1 MDNSNINLPEGDNL
15 ISLKGMEVL
24 QTIARDFPDASGLF
38 LFLIY
43 LSNRNTRNVEVD
55 MKCLK
60 LAFMDVDNE
69 CEDMENI
76 DIEVDINSLKN
87 IDVEALLNVLSDFN
101 FISFAKTLSDTIT
114 ISINPNVLFTPDI
127 EHNNYKGDTEPRCPF
142 YIVNPIKIDMEE
154 LKNGRLVI
162 LNEDTEITTLDKLN

>member
-1 MDNSNINLPEGDNL
+1 MNNSNINLIEGDNL

-38 LFLIY
+38 LFLME

-60 LAFMDVDNE
+60 FAFTDVDNE
-69 CEDMENI
+69 CEDME
-76 DIEVDINSLKN
+76 SLEN

-101 FISFAKTLSDTIT
+101 FISFAKTLSDTIH
-114 ISINPNVLFTPDI
+114 ISINPNVLFTQDI
-127 EHNNYKGDTEPRCPF
+127 EHNNYKGDTEPSCPF

-154 LKNGRLVI
+154 LKNGKLVI
-162 LNEDTEITTLDKLN
+162 LNEDNETTTLDKLN

>member
-1 MDNSNINLPEGDNL
+1 MNNSNISLTEGDNL

-38 LFLIY
+38 LFLME

-55 MKCLK
+55 MECLK
-60 LAFMDVDNE
+60 LAFKVVDNE
-69 CEDMENI
+69 SEDME
-76 DIEVDINSLKN
+76 SLEN

-101 FISFAKTLSDTIT
+101 FISFVKTLSDTIT

-127 EHNNYKGDTEPRCPF
+127 EYNNYKGVTEPSCPF

-154 LKNGRLVI
+154 LKNGKLVI
-162 LNEDTEITTLDKLN
+162 PNEDNEITTMDKLN

>member
-1 MDNSNINLPEGDNL
+1 MNSSNINFPEGDNL

-38 LFLIY
+38 LFLME

-60 LAFMDVDNE
+60 LAFTDVDNE
-69 CEDMENI
+69 CEDMESVN
-76 DIEVDINSLKN
+76 N

-101 FISFAKTLSDTIT
+101 FISFVKTLSDTIM
-114 ISINPNVLFTPDI
+114 ISINPSVLFTRDL
-127 EHNNYKGDTEPRCPF
+127 EHNNYKGDTEPSCPF

-162 LNEDTEITTLDKLN
+162 LNEDNEITTLDKLN

>member
-1 MDNSNINLPEGDNL
+1 MNNSNISLTEGDNL

-38 LFLIY
+38 LFLME

-60 LAFMDVDNE
+60 LAFIDVDNE
-69 CEDMENI
+69 CEDME
-76 DIEVDINSLKN
+76 N

-101 FISFAKTLSDTIT
+101 FISFVKTLSDTIT

-127 EHNNYKGDTEPRCPF
+127 EHNNYKGDTEPSCPF
-142 YIVNPIKIDMEE
+142 YIVNPIKIDTEE

-162 LNEDTEITTLDKLN
+162 LNEDNEITTLDKLN

>member
-1 MDNSNINLPEGDNL
+1 MNSSNINLPEGDNL

-38 LFLIY
+38 LFLME

-60 LAFMDVDNE
+60 LAFIDVDNE
-69 CEDMENI
+69 CEDME
-76 DIEVDINSLKN
+76 N

-101 FISFAKTLSDTIT
+101 FISFTKTLSDTIT

-127 EHNNYKGDTEPRCPF
+127 EHNNYKGDTEPSCPF
-142 YIVNPIKIDMEE
+142 YIVNPIKIDTEE
-154 LKNGRLVI
+154 LKNGKLVI

>member
-1 MDNSNINLPEGDNL
+1 MNNSNINLIEGDNL

-38 LFLIY
+38 LFLME

-60 LAFMDVDNE
+60 LAFVDVDNE
-69 CEDMENI
+69 CEDME
-76 DIEVDINSLKN
+76 SLKN
-87 IDVEALLNVLSDFN
+87 IDIEALLNVLSDFN

-127 EHNNYKGDTEPRCPF
+127 EYNNYKGDTEPSCPF

-154 LKNGRLVI
+154 LKTGKLVI
-162 LNEDTEITTLDKLN
+162 LNEDDETTTLDKLN

>member
-1 MDNSNINLPEGDNL
+1 MNSSNINFPEGDNL

-38 LFLIY
+38 LFLIH

-60 LAFMDVDNE
+60 LAFIDVDNE
-69 CEDMENI
+69 CEDMK
-76 DIEVDINSLKN
+76 SLKN

-101 FISFAKTLSDTIT
+101 FISFAKTLSDMIT

-127 EHNNYKGDTEPRCPF
+127 EYNNYKGDTEPSCPF

-154 LKNGRLVI
+154 LKTGKLVI
-162 LNEDTEITTLDKLN
+162 LNEDNETTTMDKLN

>member
-55 MKCLK
+55 MICLK
-60 LAFMDVDNE
+60 LAFIDVDNE
-69 CEDMENI
+69 CEDME
-76 DIEVDINSLKN
+76 N

-127 EHNNYKGDTEPRCPF
+127 EYNNYKGDTEPSCPF

-154 LKNGRLVI
+154 LKTGKLVI
-162 LNEDTEITTLDKLN
+162 LNEDNETTTMDKLN

>member
-1 MDNSNINLPEGDNL
+1 MSSSNINLPEGDNL

-38 LFLIY
+38 LFLIH

-60 LAFMDVDNE
+60 LAFIDVDNE
-69 CEDMENI
+69 CEDMK
-76 DIEVDINSLKN
+76 SLKN
-87 IDVEALLNVLSDFN
+87 IDIEALLNVLSDFN
-101 FISFAKTLSDTIT
+101 FISFTKTLSDTIT

-127 EHNNYKGDTEPRCPF
+127 EYNNYKGDTEPSCPF

-154 LKNGRLVI
+154 LKNGKLVI
-162 LNEDTEITTLDKLN
+162 LNEDNETTTLNKLN

>member
-1 MDNSNINLPEGDNL
+1 MNNSNINLPEGDNL

-38 LFLIY
+38 LFLME

-60 LAFMDVDNE
+60 LAFTDVDNE
-69 CEDMENI
+69 CDDMESVN
-76 DIEVDINSLKN
+76 N

-127 EHNNYKGDTEPRCPF
+127 EHNNYKGDTDPSCPF
-142 YIVNPIKIDMEE
+142 YIVNPIKIDTEE

-162 LNEDTEITTLDKLN
+162 LNEDNETTTLDKLN

>member
-1 MDNSNINLPEGDNL
+1 MNSSNINLPEGDNL

-38 LFLIY
+38 LFLME

-60 LAFMDVDNE
+60 LAFIDVDNE
-69 CEDMENI
+69 CEDME
-76 DIEVDINSLKN
+76 SLKN

-127 EHNNYKGDTEPRCPF
+127 EYNNYKGVTEPSCPF

-154 LKNGRLVI
+154 LKNGKLVI
-162 LNEDTEITTLDKLN
+162 LNEDNETTTLNKLN

>member
-24 QTIARDFPDASGLF
+24 QTIARDFPAASGLF

-60 LAFMDVDNE
+60 LAFIDVDNE
-69 CEDMENI
+69 CEDME
-76 DIEVDINSLKN
+76 N

-127 EHNNYKGDTEPRCPF
+127 EYNNYKGDTEPSCPF

-154 LKNGRLVI
+154 LKTGKLVI
-162 LNEDTEITTLDKLN
+162 LNEDNETTTMDKLN

>member
-1 MDNSNINLPEGDNL
+1 MNNSNINLPEGDNL

-38 LFLIY
+38 LFLME

-55 MKCLK
+55 MTCLK
-60 LAFMDVDNE
+60 LAFIDVDNE
-69 CEDMENI
+69 CEDME
-76 DIEVDINSLKN
+76 N

-127 EHNNYKGDTEPRCPF
+127 EYNNYKGDIEPSCPF

-154 LKNGRLVI
+154 LKNGKLVI
-162 LNEDTEITTLDKLN
+162 LNKDDETTTLDKLN

>member
-1 MDNSNINLPEGDNL
+1 MDNSNISLTEGDNL

-38 LFLIY
+38 LFLIH
-43 LSNRNTRNVEVD
+43 LANRNTRNVEVD

-76 DIEVDINSLKN
+76 D
-87 IDVEALLNVLSDFN
+87 VEALLNVLRDFN
-101 FISFAKTLSDTIT
+101 FISFVKTLSDTIM
-114 ISINPNVLFTPDI
+114 ISINPSVLFTRDL
-127 EHNNYKGDTEPRCPF
+127 EHNNYKGDTEPSCPF

-154 LKNGRLVI
+154 LKNGKLVI
-162 LNEDTEITTLDKLN
+162 LNEDNETTTMDKLN

>member
-1 MDNSNINLPEGDNL
+1 MNSSNINLPEGDNL

-38 LFLIY
+38 LFLIH

-60 LAFMDVDNE
+60 LAFIDVDNE
-69 CEDMENI
+69 SEDME
-76 DIEVDINSLKN
+76 SLEN

-101 FISFAKTLSDTIT
+101 FISFTKTLSDTIT
-114 ISINPNVLFTPDI
+114 ISINPNVLFTPHI
-127 EHNNYKGDTEPRCPF
+127 EYNNYKGDTEPSCPF

-154 LKNGRLVI
+154 LKNGKLVI
-162 LNEDTEITTLDKLN
+162 LNEDNETTTLNKLN

>member
-1 MDNSNINLPEGDNL
+1 MNSSNINFPEGDNL

-38 LFLIY
+38 LFLME

-60 LAFMDVDNE
+60 LAFTDVDNE
-69 CEDMENI
+69 CEDMESVN
-76 DIEVDINSLKN
+76 N

-127 EHNNYKGDTEPRCPF
+127 EYNNYKGDTEPICPF

-154 LKNGRLVI
+154 LKTGKLVI
-162 LNEDTEITTLDKLN
+162 LNEDNETTTMDKLN

>member
-1 MDNSNINLPEGDNL
+1 MNNSNINLIEGDNL

-38 LFLIY
+38 LFLME

-60 LAFMDVDNE
+60 FAFIDVDNE
-69 CEDMENI
+69 CEDMELVN
-76 DIEVDINSLKN
+76 N

-101 FISFAKTLSDTIT
+101 FISFAKTLSDTIH

-127 EHNNYKGDTEPRCPF
+127 EHNNYKGDTEPSCPF
-142 YIVNPIKIDMEE
+142 YIVNPIKIDTEE

>member
-1 MDNSNINLPEGDNL
+1 MDNSNISLTEGDNL

-38 LFLIY
+38 LFLME

-55 MKCLK
+55 MECLK
-60 LAFMDVDNE
+60 LAFKVVDNE
-69 CEDMENI
+69 SEDMESVN
-76 DIEVDINSLKN
+76 N

-127 EHNNYKGDTEPRCPF
+127 EYNNYKGVTEPSCPF

-154 LKNGRLVI
+154 LKNGKLVI
-162 LNEDTEITTLDKLN
+162 LNEDDETTTLDKLN

>member
-1 MDNSNINLPEGDNL
+1 MNSSNINFPEGDNL

-38 LFLIY
+38 LFLME

-60 LAFMDVDNE
+60 LAFVDVDNE
-69 CEDMENI
+69 CEDMESVN
-76 DIEVDINSLKN
+76 N

-101 FISFAKTLSDTIT
+101 FISFVKTLSDTIT

-127 EHNNYKGDTEPRCPF
+127 EYNNYKGDIEPNCPF

-154 LKNGRLVI
+154 LKNGKLVI
-162 LNEDTEITTLDKLN
+162 LNEDDETTTLDKLN

>member
-1 MDNSNINLPEGDNL
+1 MNNSTINLPEGDNL

-55 MKCLK
+55 MTCLK
-60 LAFMDVDNE
+60 LAFVDVDNE
-69 CEDMENI
+69 CEDME
-76 DIEVDINSLKN
+76 SLKN

-101 FISFAKTLSDTIT
+101 FISFAKTLSDRIS

-127 EHNNYKGDTEPRCPF
+127 EHNNYKGDTEPSCPF
-142 YIVNPIKIDMEE
+142 YIVNPIKIDTEE

>member
-1 MDNSNINLPEGDNL
+1 MNSSNINFPEGDNL

-38 LFLIY
+38 LFLME

-60 LAFMDVDNE
+60 LAFTDVDNE
-69 CEDMENI
+69 CEDMESVN
-76 DIEVDINSLKN
+76 N

-127 EHNNYKGDTEPRCPF
+127 EYNNYKGDTEPSCPF

-154 LKNGRLVI
+154 LKTGKLVI
-162 LNEDTEITTLDKLN
+162 LNEDNETTTMDKLN

>member
-1 MDNSNINLPEGDNL
+1 MNSSNINFPEGDNL

-38 LFLIY
+38 LFLME

-60 LAFMDVDNE
+60 LAFTDVDNE
-69 CEDMENI
+69 CEDMESVN
-76 DIEVDINSLKN
+76 N

-127 EHNNYKGDTEPRCPF
+127 EYNNYKGDTEPSCPF

-154 LKNGRLVI
+154 LKTGKLVI
-162 LNEDTEITTLDKLN
+162 LNEDDETTTLDKLN

>member
-1 MDNSNINLPEGDNL
+1 MNSSNINLPEGDNL

-38 LFLIY
+38 LFLME

-60 LAFMDVDNE
+60 FAFIDVDNE
-69 CEDMENI
+69 CEDMESVN
-76 DIEVDINSLKN
+76 N

-114 ISINPNVLFTPDI
+114 ISINPSVLFTRDL
-127 EHNNYKGDTEPRCPF
+127 EHNNYKGDIEPSCPF

-154 LKNGRLVI
+154 LKNGKLVI
-162 LNEDTEITTLDKLN
+162 LNKDNEITTMDKLN

>member
-1 MDNSNINLPEGDNL
+1 MNNSNISLTEGDNL

-38 LFLIY
+38 LFLME

-60 LAFMDVDNE
+60 LAFIDVDNE
-69 CEDMENI
+69 CEDME
-76 DIEVDINSLKN
+76 N

-127 EHNNYKGDTEPRCPF
+127 EHNNYKGDTEPSCPF

-154 LKNGRLVI
+154 LKTGKLVI
-162 LNEDTEITTLDKLN
+162 LNEDNETTTMDKLN

>member
-1 MDNSNINLPEGDNL
+1 MNSSNINLPEGDNL

-38 LFLIY
+38 LFLME

-60 LAFMDVDNE
+60 LAFVDVDNE
-69 CEDMENI
+69 CEDME
-76 DIEVDINSLKN
+76 SLKN
-87 IDVEALLNVLSDFN
+87 IDVETLLNVLSDFN

-127 EHNNYKGDTEPRCPF
+127 EHNNYKGVTEPSCPF

-154 LKNGRLVI
+154 LKNGKLVI
-162 LNEDTEITTLDKLN
+162 LNEDNETTTLNKLN

>member
-1 MDNSNINLPEGDNL
+1 MNSSNISLTEGDNL

-38 LFLIY
+38 LFLME

-60 LAFMDVDNE
+60 LAFTDVDNE
-69 CEDMENI
+69 CEDMESVN
-76 DIEVDINSLKN
+76 N

-127 EHNNYKGDTEPRCPF
+127 EYNNYKGDTEPSCPF

-154 LKNGRLVI
+154 LKNGKLVI
-162 LNEDTEITTLDKLN
+162 LNEDNETTTMDKLN

>member
-1 MDNSNINLPEGDNL
+1 MNSSNINLPEGDNL

-38 LFLIY
+38 LFLME

-60 LAFMDVDNE
+60 LAFTDVDNE
-69 CEDMENI
+69 CEDMESVN
-76 DIEVDINSLKN
+76 N

-127 EHNNYKGDTEPRCPF
+127 EHNNYKGDTEPSCPF

-154 LKNGRLVI
+154 LKTGKLVI
-162 LNEDTEITTLDKLN
+162 LNEDNETTTMDKLN

>member
-60 LAFMDVDNE
+60 LAFIDVDNE
-69 CEDMENI
+69 CEDME
-76 DIEVDINSLKN
+76 N

-127 EHNNYKGDTEPRCPF
+127 EYNNYKGDTEPSCPF

-154 LKNGRLVI
+154 LKTGKLVI
-162 LNEDTEITTLDKLN
+162 LNEDNETTTMDKLN

>member
-1 MDNSNINLPEGDNL
+1 MNSSNINLPEGDNL

-24 QTIARDFPDASGLF
+24 QTIAKDFPDASGLF
-38 LFLIY
+38 LFLME

-60 LAFMDVDNE
+60 LAFTDVDNE
-69 CEDMENI
+69 CEDMESVN
-76 DIEVDINSLKN
+76 N

-101 FISFAKTLSDTIT
+101 FISFAKTLSDTIS

-127 EHNNYKGDTEPRCPF
+127 EHNNYKGDTEPSCPF
-142 YIVNPIKIDMEE
+142 YIVNPIKIDTEE

>member
-1 MDNSNINLPEGDNL
+1 MNNSNINLTEGDNL

-38 LFLIY
+38 LFLME

-60 LAFMDVDNE
+60 LAFIDVDNE
-69 CEDMENI
+69 SEDME
-76 DIEVDINSLKN
+76 SLKN

-127 EHNNYKGDTEPRCPF
+127 EYNNYKGVTEPSCPF

-154 LKNGRLVI
+154 LKNGKLVI
-162 LNEDTEITTLDKLN
+162 LNEDDETTTLDKLN

>member
-1 MDNSNINLPEGDNL
+1 MDNSNINLIEGDNL

-38 LFLIY
+38 LFLME

-55 MKCLK
+55 MECLK
-60 LAFMDVDNE
+60 LAFKVVDIDNE
-69 CEDMENI
+69 CEDMELVN
-76 DIEVDINSLKN
+76 N

-127 EHNNYKGDTEPRCPF
+127 EYNNYKGDTEPSCPF

-154 LKNGRLVI
+154 LKNGKLVI
-162 LNEDTEITTLDKLN
+162 LNEDNEITTMNKLN

>member
-1 MDNSNINLPEGDNL
+1 MDNSNISLTEGDNL

-38 LFLIY
+38 LFLME

-60 LAFMDVDNE
+60 LAFTDVDNE
-69 CEDMENI
+69 CEDMESVN
-76 DIEVDINSLKN
+76 N

-127 EHNNYKGDTEPRCPF
+127 EYNNYKGDTEPSCPF

-154 LKNGRLVI
+154 LKTGKLVI
-162 LNEDTEITTLDKLN
+162 LNEDNETTTMDKLN

>member
-1 MDNSNINLPEGDNL
+1 MNSSNINFPEGDNL

-38 LFLIY
+38 LFLME

-60 LAFMDVDNE
+60 LAFTDVDNK
-69 CEDMENI
+69 CEDMESVN
-76 DIEVDINSLKN
+76 N

-127 EHNNYKGDTEPRCPF
+127 EYNNYKGDTEPSCPF

-154 LKNGRLVI
+154 LKTGKLVI
-162 LNEDTEITTLDKLN
+162 LNKDNETTTMDKLN